1 MVRTPHRRRGSAAAA
16 VIVILALALIAGGLW
31 YFVLRSTPERTVT
44 TLLEA
49 ARAGDEDAMRDCLTE
64 RSATAHEMV
73 TALTRRLAGRDSAEP
88 TWSIGETVVSDDRA
102 TVPVEFDLGGAASL
116 IAGVDS
122 VTVPY
127 VLHREGRMWL
137 VDAPDTHAEALRQ
150 AAGGL
155 LEFFR
160 QFIIPGAPG
169 GTFPP
174 GRT

>member
-1 MVRTPHRRRGSAAAA
+1 MVRTPHRRRGSAAA
-16 VIVILALALIAGGLW
+16 VVVVILALALIAGGLW
-31 YFVLRSTPERTVT
+31 YFVFRSTPERTVT

-64 RSATAHEMV
+64 RSATGHEMV
-73 TALTRRLAGRDSAEP
+73 TALTRQLAGRDSAEP
-88 TWSIGETVVSDDRA
+88 TWSIGESVVSEDRA
-102 TVPVEFDLGGAASL
+102 TVPVEFDVGGAASL
-116 IAGVDS
+116 IAGDS
-122 VTVPY
+122 ITIPY
-127 VLHREGRMWL
+127 VLHREGRIWL
-137 VDAPDTHAEALRQ
+137 VDAPETQAEALRQ

-160 QFIIPGAPG
+160 QFILPGAPG